1 MYGNKQPQGGPRKT
15 TSKSAAIKQQQR
27 LFASGNKESSR
38 PSSRAGSRMGSRANS
53 DDEGDND
60 HSDDDAG
67 EDYDGQDDYH
77 RAEDT
82 WESQLKDVIEELN
95 EKRSST
101 REEALSKLQTQLSQ
115 RYTADV
121 LDTQRDDLMDLL
133 KKSIKKGGVRE
144 CVTAANVISLV
155 FITIGEDDE
164 KMFTDLAPLMKY
176 TITNHENTEVKAACT
191 YALATA
197 CYISSTPQP
206 SHLPTYDLLN
216 FFADIAISG
225 GASANASQN
234 GETIAAALESFSVL
248 YASLFHTLGPKQLT
262 MQARRIFNNIIP
274 SAKTLLEHPAVEVRV
289 ASGEVIAVMFEI
301 LENFQRQ
308 RDDGDFSDDEDVSE
322 TYNED
327 DPEDYEDVT
336 GDFRYDDLQGL
347 VDALGHLSTD
357 SARHRSKKER
367 SAGRSAFRDILKSV
381 ESGERPHESLKLRDY
396 DIDFQGWVDIIQL
409 HFLRDRLTSGLQTH
423 FVHNTM
429 IHSLLPNTAIL
440 YSPGS
445 GGGGMSL
452 SGGSGTFGGSKPA
465 LAGSQVGSRSGSRA
479 GSRPSSSMGHYA
491 DAADAKEELDR
502 IDKKY
507 LNAEMAK
514 IRQVQR
520 KKDRSREKYDDY

>member
-1 MYGNKQPQGGPRKT
+1 MYGNKQPSSGPRKT
-15 TSKSAAIKQQQR
+15 TSKSASKKQQ
-27 LFASGNKESSR
+27 LLDIATSNSR
-38 PSSRAGSRMGSRANS
+38 PSSRAGSRVGSRANS
-53 DDEGDND
+53 DDEGDD
-60 HSDDDAG
+60 HSEAGRDDF
-67 EDYDGQDDYH
+67 EDSGAEDHH
-77 RAEDT
+77 RAEVT
-82 WESQLKDVIEELN
+82 WEAQLKDAIEELN

-101 REEALSKLQTQLSQ
+101 REEALSKLQTCLSQ
-115 RYTADV
+115 RYTAEI

-133 KKSIKKGGVRE
+133 KKSIKKGGTRE
-144 CVTAANVISLV
+144 CTAAAAVISIV

-176 TITNHENTEVKAACT
+176 TITNHENTEVKAACIH
-191 YALATA
+191 ALATA

-206 SHLPTYDLLN
+206 SHLPTYDLLS
-216 FFADIAISG
+216 FFAEITISS
-225 GASANASQN
+225 GASANAPHNS
-234 GETIAAALESFSVL
+234 ETIAAALEAFSVL
-248 YASLFHTLGPKQLT
+248 YAGLFHTLGPKQLT
-262 MQARRIFNNIIP
+262 MQARRFFNNIIP
-274 SAKTLLEHPAVEVRV
+274 AAKTLLEHPSVEVRV
-289 ASGEVIAVMFEI
+289 ASGETIAVMFEI
-301 LENFQRQ
+301 LDHFQRQ
-308 RDDGDFSDDEDVSE
+308 RDDGDFSDDEEASE
-322 TYNED
+322 AYNED

-347 VDALGHLSTD
+347 VDALGSLSTD

-381 ESGERPHESLKLRDY
+381 ELNELPHESLKLRDY
-396 DIDFQGWVDIIQL
+396 DIDFRGWVEIIQL

-429 IHSLLPNTAIL
+429 IHSILPATAIL

-445 GGGGMSL
+445 GGGGFS
-452 SGGSGTFGGSKPA
+452 GSGTFSGPKPA
-465 LAGSQVGSRSGSRA
+465 LGSQVGSRAGSRA

-502 IDKKY
+502 VDRKY

-520 KKDRSREKYDDY
+520 KKDRTREKFDDY